1 MSKVIQQAT
10 RLMVGLILVQAT
22 SAMANV
28 GTLYSQN
35 FDGLT
40 PFTGAPN
47 TSALGGD
54 PIYYF
59 SYSGNDGAAST
70 GSGGAGGLVRTEG
83 VDAHGTGG
91 TTALF
96 QAFDTANV
104 RTSTGDN
111 TWWYTGLGAF
121 RWVDPAVGIPASD
134 PAKVTWTFDMRGE
147 GLTNTAAKSLRARMA
162 FQNPTFNGNAY
173 MVDLDVKLTD
183 QWATYGGTL
192 DNFIPQLVDDDFN
205 GGTPP
210 VEGNFLLANAMN
222 FQWDVD
228 TGDWGNDTGNVL
240 HIDNLNV
247 TYTRPGWIGASGG
260 SWTNGANWNDNGGN
274 APTSDQDF
282 PIFGQPASGAPV
294 SVVLNDAVSS
304 ARIDFEGTQSYTIGG
319 TGSITIAGPRPAAI
333 IADLGDTL
341 HTINVPVILNKD
353 ALIRVNYGNGAV
365 NLAAGITGT
374 GILTKDRAG
383 LVEAKHVRLPAVKI
397 QHGTL
402 RLTGGNSNDGTSVV
416 TALTFSGTGTETPVL
431 DVSKSRLIVNYDG
444 ASPRDA
450 LRADA
455 TAGRILTSTGDL
467 SKGKVVIVEASTAG
481 VTGTWG
487 GQPVDSS
494 SVLVLYTLFGDVN
507 VDRTVNFDDLLRLAQ
522 NYGATSGKDWTD
534 GDSDGNGA
542 VNFDDLLPL
551 AQNYGTSVTA
561 LQAAQ
566 LDDIAG
572 AGFSS
577 DFATALSLVP
587 EPASIGVLG
596 LLGLVTRR
604 RR

>member
-1 MSKVIQQAT
+1 MSKALNRAAIAAVAISLAHAAT
-10 RLMVGLILVQAT
+10 VA
-22 SAMANV
+22 ANV

-59 SYSGNDGAAST
+59 SYSGNDGAADT
-70 GSGGAGGLVRTEG
+70 ANGGAGGLVRTEG
-83 VDAHGTGG
+83 VDANGTGG

-96 QAFDTANV
+96 QAFDSSNV
-104 RTSTGDN
+104 RTSSGDN

-121 RWVDPAVGIPASD
+121 RWVDPAVGIPAAD
-134 PAKVTWTFDMRGE
+134 PAKVSWTFDMRGE
-147 GLTNTAAKSLRARMA
+147 GLTHSAAKSLRARMA

-192 DNFIPQLVDDDFN
+192 EDFIPQLVDDDFN

-222 FQWDVD
+222 FQWDID
-228 TGDWGNDTGNVL
+228 TGDWGNDAGNVL

-260 SWTNGANWNDNGGN
+260 SWSNGANWNDNGGN
-274 APTSDQDF
+274 APMSDQDF
-282 PIFGQPASGAPV
+282 PIFAQPASGAPV
-294 SVVLNDAVSS
+294 SVTLNEAVSS
-304 ARIDFEGTQSYTIGG
+304 ARIDFEGTQPYTING

-333 IADLGDTL
+333 VADLGDTA

-353 ALIRVNYGNGAV
+353 GLVRVNYGNGKV
-365 NLAAGITGT
+365 TLAAGITGT
-374 GILTKDRAG
+374 GTLTKDRAG
-383 LVEAKHVRLPAVKI
+383 VLEAKHVRLPAVTI

-416 TALTFSGTGTETPVL
+416 TSLTFTGSSTETPVL
-431 DVSKSRLIVNYDG
+431 DVGTSRLIVNYDG

-450 LRADA
+450 LRADLA
-455 TAGRILTSTGDL
+455 AGRILSGTGDPL
-467 SKGKVVIVEASTAG
+467 KGKVVIVEASAAG
-481 VTGTWG
+481 ATGTWG
-487 GQPVDSS
+487 GQPVDGS
-494 SVLVLYTLFGDVN
+494 SVLVLYTLSGDAN
-507 VDRTVNFDDLLRLAQ
+507 VDRIVNFDDLLRLAQ
-522 NYGATSGKDWTD
+522 NYGISSGKDWTD
-534 GDSDGNGA
+534 GDFDGNGA

-551 AQNYGTSVTA
+551 AQNYGTSVSA

-566 LDDIAG
+566 LDGIAG
-572 AGFSS
+572 SSFSS
-577 DFATALSLVP
+577 DFALARSLVP
-587 EPASIGVLG
+587 EPASLAALVLAGVAS
-596 LLGLVTRR
+596 RR